1 MDRRTQRRAAVQ
13 RQAYQMARAGAT
25 RSEIATAIG
34 ITPRHVTGAVKRG
47 RPCLQAEQHRR
58 ALERTERVVEAWVT
72 GQEVEEIAAAEG
84 CSPGTVRR
92 HLRLAAGRIEV
103 GR

>member
-1 MDRRTQRRAAVQ
+1 MNYRSERALRWRR
-13 RQAYQMARAGAT
+13 AYQMARAGAT
-25 RSEIATAIG
+25 RSEISAALG
-34 ITPRHVTGAVKRG
+34 ITPRHVGMAVKRG
-47 RPCLQAEQHRR
+47 RPCLQTEQHRR
-58 ALERTERVVEAWVT
+58 ALERTERVVEAWLT